1 MIDRSRSQKSLV
13 TGNVKRVLKLI
24 SFIIEI
30 MENDRGSSKVYLIY
44 SEKSPEE
51 EKRFAEETLRAK
63 LEGRGLAVRSE
74 ADFRAGTN
82 LVRGRSGAVQQCSKA
97 LIILTENS
105 HNSSWCT
112 LELLLALEKSYRLNT
127 VSLVVLKISGSEKW
141 TFQLV
146 KTLK

>member
-1 MIDRSRSQKSLV
+1 MDS
-13 TGNVKRVLKLI
+13 
-24 SFIIEI
+24 
-30 MENDRGSSKVYLIY
+30 DRGRFEVYLIY
-44 SEKSPEE
+44 SEESPEE
-51 EKRFAEETLRAK
+51 RRFAEGPLRAR

-74 ADFRAGTN
+74 ADFLAGTN

-127 VSLVVLKISGSEKW
+127 VSLVVLKICGSQKW
-141 TFQLV
+141 KFQLV
-146 KTLK
+146 KTLN